1 MKGFFGLRPSN
12 VHQLLLPFLPS
23 SSALL
28 LIDIYTHHLCTHCY
42 NLIGAQATSGTQ
54 GEHLFLAFIQ
64 HTKGH
69 SASTMSTMMV
79 RAHTKV
85 IPVVSEMNLTTIEQE
100 N

>member
-1 MKGFFGLRPSN
+1 MDY
-12 VHQLLLPFLPS
+12 H
-23 SSALL
+23 
-28 LIDIYTHHLCTHCY
+28 THNFCTY
-42 NLIGAQATSGTQ
+42 DGILIGAQATSGTQ